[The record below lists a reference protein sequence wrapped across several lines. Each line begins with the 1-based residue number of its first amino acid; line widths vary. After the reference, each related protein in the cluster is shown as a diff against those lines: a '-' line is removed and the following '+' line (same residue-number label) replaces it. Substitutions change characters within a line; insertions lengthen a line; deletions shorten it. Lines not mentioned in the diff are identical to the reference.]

1 MWLSQ
6 AAAWQLNASCS
17 CAGNP
22 PVYLLPHPLNLNEQ
36 RLQPLPRVS
45 LPYFMCRQLVEAFD
59 EARARPPRAPPR
71 RLLTSGAR
79 AQCKGRAADW
89 SACDQKREAMDA
101 CIEPAERRRFRSDN
115 ECRRWRR
122 LYQSCILESQSPTEC
137 DGRLQRF
144 HKCVVGAVGE

>member
-1 MWLSQ
+1 MEPTPSDLKPAARKALQADLQLWLKYPF
-6 AAAWQLNASCS
+6 
-17 CAGNP
+17 G
-22 PVYLLPHPLNLNEQ
+22 
-36 RLQPLPRVS
+36 
-45 LPYFMCRQLVEAFD
+45 CRQLVEAFD